1 MSIFDRVSAAWTA
14 ATLPSVPMPKG
25 GKGALAEPAHRTIVG
40 GTTARLRQVDR
51 GLLTADRLGVRNSKD
66 TFDAVR
72 TLSYSSPDLSASIYA
87 TLRAGIPEEYTVI
100 ARDMDGLINPEAT
113 ALAHELLRRLT
124 YLGNPDGT
132 YNAQLS
138 VQSLSE
144 SLGKQLLCYGAMAGE
159 VALDKGRVP
168 SSLNPISVTTLKWYD
183 EDKSVRPVQVMGG
196 VEIELDSPTFIYVA
210 LDQDLL
216 DAYSGSP
223 LEASVQPILTDLDFN
238 NDVRR
243 ALKRAIIPRLMA
255 TIDSELVKKFTPPD
269 ILNDGVKFTAYK
281 QALISAV
288 QNVVNNAA
296 PEDALISFS
305 EVTYSIMD
313 AGVDPSA
320 IIEKMQGVLNSKLQA
335 GIKTLPVVI
344 GHGTTSSA
352 SSAESLLFL
361 KSANMVRV
369 KLNEFY
375 SKALT
380 MAIRLMGQDM
390 YVEFKY
396 KKLDLRPDSELEA
409 YKAMEQSRVLEL
421 LSLGFI
427 SDEEASIALTG
438 NLPSKAFK
446 PLSGTMFKSP
456 QAPVAAQTGTAAS
469 GTSGLKGAPATPTQP
484 KSATKA
490 EVDTSQLDNLA
501 AAHKA
506 ALDTVQDM
514 AYGIAKNANRP
525 VEVTVAPTE
534 LHLTLAQNDAKPS
547 RTIRVVKGAD
557 GRPESFVLEE
567 TKE

>member
-1 MSIFDRVSAAWTA
+1 
-14 ATLPSVPMPKG
+14 
-25 GKGALAEPAHRTIVG
+25 
-40 GTTARLRQVDR
+40 
-51 GLLTADRLGVRNSKD
+51 
-66 TFDAVR
+66 
-72 TLSYSSPDLSASIYA
+72 
-87 TLRAGIPEEYTVI
+87 
-100 ARDMDGLINPEAT
+100 MDGLINPEAT

-438 NLPSKAFK
+438 
-446 PLSGTMFKSP
+446 KSP
-456 QAPVAAQTGTAAS
+456 QAPVAAQPGTAAS